1 MISVLIN
8 LLFLC
13 RLINYHSHQIIKKM
27 KKIAYLFVAFA
38 FFGVIALS
46 SCKSKTT
53 EAPVD
58 ETVIEEVTAPVVD
71 SAAPVV
77 DSAAAPVVE

>member
-1 MISVLIN
+1 
-8 LLFLC
+8 
-13 RLINYHSHQIIKKM
+13 M

-53 EAPVD
+53 EPVVD
-58 ETVIEEVTAPVVD
+58 ETVIEEVAVPMVD
-71 SAAPVV
+71 SAAMV
-77 DSAAAPVVE
+77 DSTVAPVVE